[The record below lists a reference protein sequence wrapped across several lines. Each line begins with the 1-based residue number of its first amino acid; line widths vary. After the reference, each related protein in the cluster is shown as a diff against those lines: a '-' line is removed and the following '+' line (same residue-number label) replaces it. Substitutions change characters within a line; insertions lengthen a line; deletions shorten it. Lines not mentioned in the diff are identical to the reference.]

1 VVFFPT
7 TRRLVVGRK
16 KKILLF
22 MSGRVFQYLENHIFL
37 GPFWVLFNS
46 FPFRGATQ

>member
-16 KKILLF
+16 NKLLLF
-22 MSGRVFQYLENHIFL
+22 MSGRVFQYLENHFFL
-37 GPFWVLFNS
+37 GFFWVLFNS
-46 FPFRGATQ
+46 FPFRRATQ